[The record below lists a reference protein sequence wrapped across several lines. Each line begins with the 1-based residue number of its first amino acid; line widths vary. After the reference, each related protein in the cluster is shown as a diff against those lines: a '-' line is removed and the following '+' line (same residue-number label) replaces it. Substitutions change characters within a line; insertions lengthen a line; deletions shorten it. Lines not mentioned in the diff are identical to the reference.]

1 MFLFKILRRI
11 FTAIFLLIII
21 VPLYVASQI
30 WWTAHHPAI
39 KASDAIVVLGAAQ
52 DNGKPTPVL
61 AERITQARLAYESG
75 LAPLIITVG
84 GSQKGDLYTE
94 ASASRIS
101 LIASGVKR
109 SHVVA
114 LPIGKD
120 TLTSTV
126 AYVSYMKLHHLT
138 SVIIATDPYHCYRA
152 MAEAR
157 GQGISASCAQSQSG
171 PGSLKST
178 GFRYIFRETSAY
190 MAYETVGRFGIHL
203 SDQIKK

>member
-52 DNGKPTPVL
+52 NNGKPTPIL

-84 GSQKGDLYTE
+84 GRQKGDRYTE
-94 ASASRIS
+94 AGTSRNT
-101 LIASGVKR
+101 LIAEGVKR
-109 SHVVA
+109 SRVVA

-120 TLTSTV
+120 TLTSTI

-157 GQGISASCAQSQSG
+157 GQGISASCAQSQNG